1 MVVLT
6 EVLVGGIEVV
16 FSELEKQREI
26 CFITTSSY
34 RKIV

>member
-16 FSELEKQREI
+16 FSELEKQRRFVLLPYHHIE
-26 CFITTSSY
+26 
-34 RKIV
+34 K